1 MLAYGFDCTLAI
13 MTSTEKIDLM
23 KFATLLAAMLM
34 CLGTAAAQNPAQNEI
49 TQAETAWARAIEKTD
64 AAALE
69 RILADDLV
77 YSHSTGLVE
86 TKQEYVKSMQSGNQ
100 KYASVQAMN
109 PKVRV
114 YGDTAVVNTRV
125 RMTGSTKGQPFDN
138 QLMMIHVWVKKQG
151 RWQLVA
157 HQTTRLP

>member
-1 MLAYGFDCTLAI
+1 
-13 MTSTEKIDLM
+13 M
-23 KFATLLAAMLM
+23 KFAIVLAAVLV
-34 CLGTAAAQNPAQNEI
+34 CLGTAAAQSPAHNEVA
-49 TQAETAWARAIEKTD
+49 QAEAAWARAVEKVD
-64 AAALE
+64 AAALR

-86 TKQEYVKSMQSGNQ
+86 TKQDYLKSVQSGNQ
-100 KYASVQAMN
+100 KYASIEAMN

-114 YGDTAVVNTRV
+114 YGDTAVVNTKV

-151 RWQLVA
+151 QWQLVA

>member
-1 MLAYGFDCTLAI
+1 MSC
-13 MTSTEKIDLM
+13 TEKIELM
-23 KFATLLAAMLM
+23 KFATAFAAVLM
-34 CLGTAAAQNPAQNEI
+34 CAGTVAAQAPAQKEI
-49 TQAETAWARAIEKTD
+49 TQVETAWARAVEKVD
-64 AAALE
+64 AAALD

-86 TKQEYVKSMQSGNQ
+86 TKQDYLKSVQSGNQ
-100 KYASVQAMN
+100 KYASVESMN

-114 YGDTAVVNTRV
+114 YGDTAVVNTKV

-138 QLMMIHVWVKKQG
+138 QLLMIHVWVKKQG